1 MSELVTRNGKMYK
14 QVPCYDD
21 QGELFQFILVEVA
34 SGPVVPPESVFE
46 EPETPAQETFPEE
59 NVVDSM
65 EETTSVE
72 AAETSTVEEQSETQ
86 EEVPTSDELIVDS
99 MTMQKTIEDTDVVA
113 SSDDE
118 DAASSSGSTSVDRTE
133 ESESEMEDK
142 VVEEKTREQLYPV
155 QSTLDEYDFDDNLR
169 TSDGFYLTNVDGKHV
184 WNFDDISEMQND
196 GGVRRLLF
204 QKTPSKVQRKE
215 HNNNKTQ
222 VCFRPL
228 YKTLKKVQVRSGPG
242 SKFEATGV
250 IGANE
255 EVVVIQEGL
264 LECDLG
270 LVESWMQL
278 HLPQE
283 MVTQKMLKSFRRRN
297 RSGEEQSEEY
307 EYRYAT
313 FEDHIDNTILEVK
326 DTPMETYVS
335 ETFDEDEQNVF
346 RKAFTAANRKV
357 KVMYKENGI
366 TKYGWISKRK
376 NSGVLIRRLYGK
388 STPTIVVSNIQAL
401 PTNYQMDRREELEES
416 FEGSILVEAMK
427 FIDSN
432 TKNTTVKFTNFNGK
446 KIESVEK
453 HNCKPKMSFYENLAK
468 SAISGIIGTK
478 KPRFNIEWDAQ
489 FRSDRF
495 RGLEKQTM
503 MVDGKSRM
511 RTGYFVPDDEFIVT
525 FQRLSDAVTFYNS
538 EIDNTCLTGADLEW
552 DQTYTNLQPVD
563 AKVCPEYLRYTKK
576 SEKFNCE
583 RSEEAKRS
591 EYLRCGISYITL

>member
-34 SGPVVPPESVFE
+34 SGPAVPPESVFE

-72 AAETSTVEEQSETQ
+72 VAETSTVEEQSETQ

-118 DAASSSGSTSVDRTE
+118 DAASSSGSTSIDRTE
-133 ESESEMEDK
+133 DSESELEDK
-142 VVEEKTREQLYPV
+142 VVEEKTREQVYLV
-155 QSTLDEYDFDDNLR
+155 ESTLDEYYFDDNLR

-184 WNFDDISEMQND
+184 WNFADISEMQSD
-196 GGVRRLLF
+196 VVRRLLF
-204 QKTPSKVQRKE
+204 QQTPSKVQRKK
-215 HNNNKTQ
+215 HNKNKTQ
-222 VCFRPL
+222 VCFKPL

-270 LVESWMQL
+270 LVENWMQL

-283 MVTQKMLKSFRRRN
+283 MVQTFPRRY
-297 RSGEEQSEEY
+297 RSGKEQY
-307 EYRYAT
+307 EYAT
-313 FEDHIDNTILEVK
+313 FEDHIDKTIVEVK
-326 DTPMETYVS
+326 DTPMETYIS
-335 ETFDEDEQNVF
+335 ETFFDEDEQNVF

-376 NSGVLIRRLYGK
+376 NSGALIRRLYGK
-388 STPTIVVSNIQAL
+388 STPKIVVSNVQSL
-401 PTNYQMDRREELEES
+401 PTDYHYSLEGLE
-416 FEGSILVEAMK
+416 EGSILVEAMK

-432 TKNTTVKFTNFNGK
+432 MKNTTVKVTNFNGK

-478 KPRFNIEWDAQ
+478 KARFNIEWDAQ

-538 EIDNTCLTGADLEW
+538 EIDNTCLTGADVEW
-552 DQTYTNLQPVD
+552 DQTYANLQPVD
-563 AKVCPEYLRYTKK
+563 AKVCPEYLRYTERRRTFK
-576 SEKFNCE
+576 STKL
-583 RSEEAKRS
+583 A
-591 EYLRCGISYITL
+591 EYGISYITL

>member
-34 SGPVVPPESVFE
+34 SGPAVPPESVFE

-72 AAETSTVEEQSETQ
+72 VAETSTVEEQSETQ

-118 DAASSSGSTSVDRTE
+118 DAASSSGSTSIDRTE
-133 ESESEMEDK
+133 DSESEMEDK
-142 VVEEKTREQLYPV
+142 VVEERTREQLYLV
-155 QSTLDEYDFDDNLR
+155 FSTLDEYDFDDNLR

-184 WNFDDISEMQND
+184 WNLDDISEMQND
-196 GGVRRLLF
+196 GLVHRLHF
-204 QKTPSKVQRKE
+204 QETPSKVQRKE
-215 HNNNKTQ
+215 DNESQ

-228 YKTLKKVQVRSGPG
+228 YKTLKKVQVRAGPG

-270 LVESWMQL
+270 LVEDWMQL
-278 HLPQE
+278 HLPQKL
-283 MVTQKMLKSFRRRN
+283 VQSFR
-297 RSGEEQSEEY
+297 EEESEEY
-307 EYRYAT
+307 EYAT
-313 FEDHIDNTILEVK
+313 FEDHIDNTIFDDER
-326 DTPMETYVS
+326 TPMETYIS
-335 ETFDEDEQNVF
+335 HTFSDEDEQNIF
-346 RKAFTAANRKV
+346 RKASTAANRKV

-376 NSGVLIRRLYGK
+376 NSGALIRRLYGK

-401 PTNYQMDRREELEES
+401 PTPLQMDRREELEEEES
-416 FEGSILVEAMK
+416 LEGSILLEAMK

-432 TKNTTVKFTNFNGK
+432 MKNTTVKFTNFNGK

-538 EIDNTCLTGADLEW
+538 EIDNTCLTGADVEW
-552 DQTYTNLQPVD
+552 DQTYANLQPVD
-563 AKVCPEYLRYTKK
+563 AKVCPEYLRYTKR
-576 SEKFNCE
+576 SRTFNT
-583 RSEEAKRS
+583 RPA
-591 EYLRCGISYITL
+591 EYGISYITL

>member
-34 SGPVVPPESVFE
+34 SGPAVPPESVFE

-72 AAETSTVEEQSETQ
+72 VAETSTVEEQSETQ

-155 QSTLDEYDFDDNLR
+155 HSTLDEYDFDDNLR

-196 GGVRRLLF
+196 GLVHRLHF
-204 QKTPSKVQRKE
+204 QETPSKVQRKQDNE
-215 HNNNKTQ
+215 TQ

-264 LECDLG
+264 LECDLE
-270 LVESWMQL
+270 LVENWMQL

-283 MVTQKMLKSFRRRN
+283 MVQSFRRD
-297 RSGEEQSEEY
+297 
-307 EYRYAT
+307 YAT
-313 FEDHIDNTILEVK
+313 FEDYIELLE
-326 DTPMETYVS
+326 DDERDPMETYIN
-335 ETFDEDEQNVF
+335 ETFFDEDEQNIF
-346 RKAFTAANRKV
+346 RKALTAANRKV
-357 KVMYKENGI
+357 KVMYKQNGI
-366 TKYGWISKRK
+366 TKYGWVSKRK
-376 NSGVLIRRLYGK
+376 NSGALIRRLYGK
-388 STPTIVVSNIQAL
+388 STPTIVVSNIETL
-401 PTNYQMDRREELEES
+401 PTDLQMAQLEELEEIWGS
-416 FEGSILVEAMK
+416 SILVEAIK

-432 TKNTTVKFTNFNGK
+432 MKNTTVKFTNNNGK
-446 KIESVEK
+446 KIERVEK

-478 KPRFNIEWDAQ
+478 KPRFNIEWDAKFQ
-489 FRSDRF
+489 SDRF
-495 RGLEKQTM
+495 GGLEKQTI

-511 RTGYFVPDDEFIVT
+511 RTGYFVPDNEFIVT
-525 FQRLSDAVTFYNS
+525 FQRLSDAVTFYNT
-538 EIDNTCLTGADLEW
+538 DMDKTCLTGADVEW
-552 DQTYTNLQPVD
+552 DQTYANLQPVD
-563 AKVCPEYLRYTKK
+563 AKECPEHLRYK
-576 SEKFNCE
+576 
-583 RSEEAKRS
+583 KRS
-591 EYLRCGISYITL
+591 RAFKSTPAEYGISYITL

>member
-34 SGPVVPPESVFE
+34 SGPAVPPESVFE
-46 EPETPAQETFPEE
+46 EPETPAQGTFPEE

-72 AAETSTVEEQSETQ
+72 VAETSTVEEQSETQ

-133 ESESEMEDK
+133 DSESELEDK
-142 VVEEKTREQLYPV
+142 VVEERTREQLYLV
-155 QSTLDEYDFDDNLR
+155 FSTLDEYDFDDNLR

-196 GGVRRLLF
+196 GLVHRLHF
-204 QKTPSKVQRKE
+204 QETPSKVQRKE
-215 HNNNKTQ
+215 DNESQ

-255 EVVVIQEGL
+255 EVVLIQEGL
-264 LECDLG
+264 LKCDLG
-270 LVESWMQL
+270 LVEDWMQL
-278 HLPQE
+278 HLPQKL
-283 MVTQKMLKSFRRRN
+283 VQSFR
-297 RSGEEQSEEY
+297 EEESEEY
-307 EYRYAT
+307 EYAT
-313 FEDHIDNTILEVK
+313 FEDHIDNTIFDDER
-326 DTPMETYVS
+326 TPMETYIS
-335 ETFDEDEQNVF
+335 HTFQDEDEQNIF
-346 RKAFTAANRKV
+346 RKASTAANRKV

-376 NSGVLIRRLYGK
+376 NSGALIRRLYGK

-401 PTNYQMDRREELEES
+401 PTPLQMDRREELEEEES
-416 FEGSILVEAMK
+416 LEGSILLEAMK

-432 TKNTTVKFTNFNGK
+432 MKNTTVKFKNFNGK

-478 KPRFNIEWDAQ
+478 KARFNIEWDAQ

-511 RTGYFVPDDEFIVT
+511 RTGYFVPDGEFIVT

-538 EIDNTCLTGADLEW
+538 EIDKTCLTGAKLQW

-563 AKVCPEYLRYTKK
+563 AKVCHEYLRYTKRRK
-576 SEKFNCE
+576 AFKNT
-583 RSEEAKRS
+583 KPY
-591 EYLRCGISYITL
+591 EYDISYITL

>member
-34 SGPVVPPESVFE
+34 SGPAVPPESVFE

-72 AAETSTVEEQSETQ
+72 VAETSTVEEQSETQ
-86 EEVPTSDELIVDS
+86 EEVPTSDELIVNS

-118 DAASSSGSTSVDRTE
+118 DAASSSGSTSIDRTE
-133 ESESEMEDK
+133 DSESELEDK
-142 VVEEKTREQLYPV
+142 VVEEKTREQVYLV
-155 QSTLDEYDFDDNLR
+155 ISTLDEYDFDDNLR

-204 QKTPSKVQRKE
+204 QKTPSKVQRKK

-228 YKTLKKVQVRSGPG
+228 YKTLKKVQVRAGPG

-270 LVESWMQL
+270 LVADWMQL

-283 MVTQKMLKSFRRRN
+283 MVQTFRRRY
-297 RSGEEQSEEY
+297 RSGKQEY
-307 EYRYAT
+307 EYAT
-313 FEDHIDNTILEVK
+313 FEDHIDKTFLE
-326 DTPMETYVS
+326 DERAPMETYIS
-335 ETFDEDEQNVF
+335 ETFLDEDEQNVF
-346 RKAFTAANRKV
+346 RKASTAANRKV

-376 NSGVLIRRLYGK
+376 NSGALIRRLYGK

-401 PTNYQMDRREELEES
+401 PTNYQMDRREEWEES

-432 TKNTTVKFTNFNGK
+432 MKNTTVKVTNFNGK

-538 EIDNTCLTGADLEW
+538 EIDNTCLTGADMEW
-552 DQTYTNLQPVD
+552 DETYANLQPVD
-563 AKVCPEYLRYTKK
+563 AKVCPEYLRYTKRFITFK
-576 SEKFNCE
+576 STKL
-583 RSEEAKRS
+583 A
-591 EYLRCGISYITL
+591 EYGISYSTL

>member
-34 SGPVVPPESVFE
+34 SGPAVPPESVFE

-72 AAETSTVEEQSETQ
+72 VAETSTVEEQSETQ

-133 ESESEMEDK
+133 ESESELEDK
-142 VVEEKTREQLYPV
+142 FVEEKTREQLYLV
-155 QSTLDEYDFDDNLR
+155 FSTLDEYDFDDNLR

-196 GGVRRLLF
+196 GLVHRLHF
-204 QKTPSKVQRKE
+204 QETPSKVQRKE
-215 HNNNKTQ
+215 DNESQ

-264 LECDLG
+264 LKCDLG
-270 LVESWMQL
+270 LVEDWMQL
-278 HLPQE
+278 HLPQKL
-283 MVTQKMLKSFRRRN
+283 VQSFR
-297 RSGEEQSEEY
+297 EEESEEY
-307 EYRYAT
+307 EYAT
-313 FEDHIDNTILEVK
+313 FEDHIDNTIFDDER
-326 DTPMETYVS
+326 TPMETYIS
-335 ETFDEDEQNVF
+335 HTFHDEDEQNIF
-346 RKAFTAANRKV
+346 RKASTAANRKV

-376 NSGVLIRRLYGK
+376 NSGALIRRLYGK

-401 PTNYQMDRREELEES
+401 PTPLQMDRREELEEEES
-416 FEGSILVEAMK
+416 LEGSILLEAMK

-432 TKNTTVKFTNFNGK
+432 MKNTTVKFTNFNGK

-538 EIDNTCLTGADLEW
+538 EIDNTCLTGADVEW
-552 DQTYTNLQPVD
+552 DQTYANLQPVD

-576 SEKFNCE
+576 KQNLQRRKKSEKVNCKPAE
-583 RSEEAKRS
+583 F
-591 EYLRCGISYITL
+591 GISYITL

>member
-34 SGPVVPPESVFE
+34 SGPAVPPESVFE

-72 AAETSTVEEQSETQ
+72 VAETSTVEEQSETQ

-196 GGVRRLLF
+196 GLVHRLHF
-204 QKTPSKVQRKE
+204 QETPSKVQRKE
-215 HNNNKTQ
+215 DNESR

-270 LVESWMQL
+270 LVEDWMQL
-278 HLPQE
+278 HLPEE
-283 MVTQKMLKSFRRRN
+283 MVQTFRRRN
-297 RSGEEQSEEY
+297 QSGEETEQSEENEKEESEEY
-307 EYRYAT
+307 EYAT
-313 FEDHIDNTILEVK
+313 FEDHIDNTIFEVK
-326 DTPMETYVS
+326 DTPMETYIG
-335 ETFDEDEQNVF
+335 ETFFDEDEQNVF
-346 RKAFTAANRKV
+346 RKAFTTANRKV

-376 NSGVLIRRLYGK
+376 NSGALIRRLYGK

-401 PTNYQMDRREELEES
+401 PTNYQMDRREEFEES
-416 FEGSILVEAMK
+416 LEGSILVEAMK

-432 TKNTTVKFTNFNGK
+432 MKNTTVKLTNFDGK
-446 KIESVEK
+446 KLESVEK

-478 KPRFNIEWDAQ
+478 KARFNIEWDAQ

-538 EIDNTCLTGADLEW
+538 EIDNTCLTGADMEW
-552 DQTYTNLQPVD
+552 DETYANLQPVD
-563 AKVCPEYLRYTKK
+563 AKVCPDYLRYT
-576 SEKFNCE
+576 E
-583 RSEEAKRS
+583 RKRTFKNTQPA
-591 EYLRCGISYITL
+591 EYDISYITL

>member
-1 MSELVTRNGKMYK
+1 MMSELVTRNGKMYK

-34 SGPVVPPESVFE
+34 SGPAVPPESVFE

-72 AAETSTVEEQSETQ
+72 VAETSTVEEQSETQ
-86 EEVPTSDELIVDS
+86 DEVPTSDELIVDS
-99 MTMQKTIEDTDVVA
+99 VTMQKTIEDTDVVA

-133 ESESEMEDK
+133 DSESELEDK
-142 VVEEKTREQLYPV
+142 VVEEKTREQLYQV
-155 QSTLDEYDFDDNLR
+155 FSTLDEYNFDDNLR

-204 QKTPSKVQRKE
+204 QKTPSKVQRKK
-215 HNNNKTQ
+215 HNNNKAQ

-264 LECDLG
+264 LKCDLG
-270 LVESWMQL
+270 LVEDWMQL
-278 HLPQE
+278 HLPQKL
-283 MVTQKMLKSFRRRN
+283 VQSFR
-297 RSGEEQSEEY
+297 EEESEEY
-307 EYRYAT
+307 EYAT
-313 FEDHIDNTILEVK
+313 FEDHIDNTIFDNEP
-326 DTPMETYVS
+326 TPMETYIS
-335 ETFDEDEQNVF
+335 HTFLDEDEQNIL
-346 RKAFTAANRKV
+346 RKASTAANRKV

-376 NSGVLIRRLYGK
+376 NSGALIRRLYGK

-401 PTNYQMDRREELEES
+401 PTPLQMDRREEVEEEES
-416 FEGSILVEAMK
+416 LEGSILLEAMK

-432 TKNTTVKFTNFNGK
+432 MKNTTVKFTNFSGK

-478 KPRFNIEWDAQ
+478 KARFNIEWDAQ
-489 FRSDRF
+489 FRSDLF

-538 EIDNTCLTGADLEW
+538 EIDNTCLTGADMEW

-576 SEKFNCE
+576 SEKFNYE

>member
-1 MSELVTRNGKMYK
+1 MSELVTRNGKIYK

-34 SGPVVPPESVFE
+34 SGPAVPPESVFE

-72 AAETSTVEEQSETQ
+72 VAETSTVEEQSETQ

-155 QSTLDEYDFDDNLR
+155 HSTLDEYDFDDNLR

-196 GGVRRLLF
+196 GLVHRLHF
-204 QKTPSKVQRKE
+204 QETPSKVQRKQDNE
-215 HNNNKTQ
+215 TQ

-264 LECDLG
+264 LECDLE
-270 LVESWMQL
+270 LVENWMQL

-283 MVTQKMLKSFRRRN
+283 MVQSFRRD
-297 RSGEEQSEEY
+297 
-307 EYRYAT
+307 YAT
-313 FEDHIDNTILEVK
+313 FEDYIELLE
-326 DTPMETYVS
+326 DDERDPMETYIN
-335 ETFDEDEQNVF
+335 ETFFDEDEQNIF
-346 RKAFTAANRKV
+346 RKALTAANRKV
-357 KVMYKENGI
+357 KVMYKQNGI

-376 NSGVLIRRLYGK
+376 NSGALIRRLYGK
-388 STPTIVVSNIQAL
+388 STPTIVVSNIETL
-401 PTNYQMDRREELEES
+401 PTDLQMAQLEELEEIWGS
-416 FEGSILVEAMK
+416 SILVEAIK

-432 TKNTTVKFTNFNGK
+432 MKNTTVKFTNNSGK
-446 KIESVEK
+446 KIERVEK

-478 KPRFNIEWDAQ
+478 KPRFNIEWDAKFQ
-489 FRSDRF
+489 SDRF
-495 RGLEKQTM
+495 GGLEKQTI

-511 RTGYFVPDDEFIVT
+511 RTGYFVPDNEFIVT
-525 FQRLSDAVTFYNS
+525 FQRLSDAVTFYNT
-538 EIDNTCLTGADLEW
+538 DMDKTCLTGADVEW
-552 DQTYTNLQPVD
+552 DQTYANLQPVD
-563 AKVCPEYLRYTKK
+563 AKECPEHIRYK
-576 SEKFNCE
+576 
-583 RSEEAKRS
+583 KRS
-591 EYLRCGISYITL
+591 RAFKSTPAEYGISYITL

>member
-34 SGPVVPPESVFE
+34 SGPAVPPESVFE

-72 AAETSTVEEQSETQ
+72 VAETSTVEEQSETQ

-118 DAASSSGSTSVDRTE
+118 DAASSSGSTSIDRTE
-133 ESESEMEDK
+133 DSESELEDK
-142 VVEEKTREQLYPV
+142 VVEEKTREQVYLV
-155 QSTLDEYDFDDNLR
+155 ISTLDEYDFDDNLR

-204 QKTPSKVQRKE
+204 QKTPSKVQRKK

-228 YKTLKKVQVRSGPG
+228 YKTLKKVQVRAGPG

-270 LVESWMQL
+270 LVADWMQL

-283 MVTQKMLKSFRRRN
+283 MVQTFRRRY
-297 RSGEEQSEEY
+297 RSGKQEY
-307 EYRYAT
+307 EYAT
-313 FEDHIDNTILEVK
+313 FEDHIDKTFLE
-326 DTPMETYVS
+326 DERAPMETYIS
-335 ETFDEDEQNVF
+335 ETFLDEDEQNVF
-346 RKAFTAANRKV
+346 RKASTAANRKV

-376 NSGVLIRRLYGK
+376 NSGALIRRLYGK

-401 PTNYQMDRREELEES
+401 PTNYQMDRREEWEES

-432 TKNTTVKFTNFNGK
+432 MKNTTVKVTNFNGK

-538 EIDNTCLTGADLEW
+538 EIDNTCLTGADMEW
-552 DQTYTNLQPVD
+552 DETYANLQPVD
-563 AKVCPEYLRYTKK
+563 AKVCPEYLRYTKRFITFK
-576 SEKFNCE
+576 STKL
-583 RSEEAKRS
+583 A
-591 EYLRCGISYITL
+591 EYGISYSTL